1 MRNTFKLAAV
11 VAAASL
17 LTTSDVASAQIWANW
32 TTGNGGSGTMSG
44 TLGSTTI
51 AYSGGLDGYQLS
63 DGSTRTAGVTSSP
76 SCGYAFFCLPNPY
89 TSAGVVKP
97 TNSGFIQ
104 YTRTYTGT
112 ITFGTAVTNPL
123 IAFISV
129 GQPGAAVRYDFGGNG
144 FTMLSSNTGNS
155 AAWGAGSYGIAG
167 DVLTGREFSGV
178 IRLDGT
184 FNSFSY
190 TVLDAENWHGLTVG
204 VEEIGGLGSASVVPE
219 PSTYALMG
227 AGLLALG
234 VAAKRSRRPDAKDK
248 LYK

>member
-1 MRNTFKLAAV
+1 MRNAFKIAV
-11 VAAASL
+11 VAAAASL
-17 LTTSDVASAQIWANW
+17 LTTSVVASAQTWANW
-32 TTGNGGSGTMSG
+32 TTASSGSGTMSG

-63 DGSTRTAGVTSSP
+63 NGTTRTAGVSSSP
-76 SCGYAFFCLPNPY
+76 NCGYAFFCLPDPY

-129 GQPGAAVRYDFGGNG
+129 GQPGAAVRYDFGANG
-144 FTMLSSNTGNS
+144 FTMISSNTGNA
-155 AAWGAGSYGIAG
+155 AAWGAGSYSIAG

-190 TVLDAENWHGLTVG
+190 TVLDAEDWHGLTVG
-204 VEEIGGLGSASVVPE
+204 VQEIGGPSSASVVPE

-234 VAAKRSRRPDAKDK
+234 AVAKRRRRPDAKDK
-248 LYK
+248 LFK

>member
-1 MRNTFKLAAV
+1 MRNTFKFTALVAAV
-11 VAAASL
+11 AM
-17 LTTSDVASAQIWANW
+17 LTTSDLASAQTWANW
-32 TTGNGGSGTMSG
+32 TSGNTGSGTMSG

-63 DGSTRTAGVTSSP
+63 DGITRTAGVTPSSNC
-76 SCGYAFFCLPNPY
+76 SYAFYCLPQPY

-129 GQPGAAVRYDFGGNG
+129 GQPGAAVRYDFGGNA
-144 FTMLSSNTGNS
+144 FTMLSSNTGNA
-155 AAWGAGSYGIAG
+155 AAWGPGTYSVAGN
-167 DVLTGREFSGV
+167 VLTGNEFSGV
-178 IRLDGT
+178 IRLNGT
-184 FNSFSY
+184 FNSFNYS
-190 TVLDAENWHGLTVG
+190 VLDAENWHGLTVG
-204 VEEIGGLGSASVVPE
+204 VQEVGVLDSANVVPE

-234 VAAKRSRRPDAKDK
+234 IAAGRRRRPDAKDK
-248 LYK
+248 LFR